1 MPQAG
6 FIKKSFNIKMPFV
19 VLEKLDKLKLHYRA
33 PTLSHTVRLAI
44 EDAFGYVFGDKAVVS
59 REKREKKVKD
69 EKGTEQTEQ
78 V

>member
-44 EDAFGYVFGDKAVVS
+44 EDAFGYVFGDKVGGS
-59 REKREKKVKD
+59 RENRVKRVKD
-69 EKGTEQTEQ
+69 EKGTEQDEK
-78 V
+78 